1 MRELKDILE
10 DFDNLR
16 QNFRHFTVK
25 GDVNRAALIEYQ
37 GRFVDLK
44 SDLTYWK
51 SHFLNEWTRRDD
63 KAATAIKYRLA
74 GAISRGEY
82 TDHTG
87 KVLDKC
93 SLSIAE
99 KIAAGTKEYQE
110 FIQQRSHYKEYASN
124 ISDRRE
130 DISSYINEIKDRIK

>member
-10 DFDNLR
+10 EFDNIRKNYRL
-16 QNFRHFTVK
+16 FTTK
-25 GDVNRAALIEYQ
+25 GDGNKQTLIEYQ

-44 SDLTYWK
+44 SDLTHWK

-82 TDHTG
+82 TDHNG
-87 KVLDKC
+87 KLLDKC
-93 SLSIAE
+93 SLSVAE

-110 FIQQRSHYKEYASN
+110 FIQQRSHYREYASN
-124 ISDRRE
+124 LSDRRD
-130 DISSYINEIKDRIK
+130 DISSYINEIKDRLK

>member
-1 MRELKDILE
+1 MRELKEILE
-10 DFDNLR
+10 EFDELR
-16 QNFRHFTVK
+16 STYRLFTKK
-25 GDVNRAALIEYQ
+25 GDGNKSALIEFQ

-82 TDHTG
+82 SDHTG
-87 KVLDKC
+87 KLLDKC

-110 FIQQRSHYKEYASN
+110 FIQQRSHYKEFASN
-124 ISDRRE
+124 LADRRE
-130 DISSYINEIKDRIK
+130 DVLSYINEIKDRLK